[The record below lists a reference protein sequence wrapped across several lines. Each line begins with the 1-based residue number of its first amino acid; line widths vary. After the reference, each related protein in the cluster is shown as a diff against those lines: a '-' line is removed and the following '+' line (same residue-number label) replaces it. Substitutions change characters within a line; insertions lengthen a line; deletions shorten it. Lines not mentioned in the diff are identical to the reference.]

1 MGDNGDN
8 GDIGDTD
15 VIGDTDNVGDTDD
28 IGDFGDKGDNDDIGD
43 SGDTGDNGDVVCG
56 GEKES
61 VLAATL
67 RNKTMMSI
75 NAGRVVFTVE
85 VLYII
90 FISAVL
96 GIAIKIVCFVY
107 WRFLSRRIKIDNH
120 TVK

>member
-43 SGDTGDNGDVVCG
+43 NGDNGDVVCG

-90 FISAVL
+90 FISAVP

-107 WRFLSRRIKIDNH
+107 WRFLSRRIKIDNL